1 MAESRYAKMTI
12 VYSGAEV
19 TGKVREYL
27 RSASYTDAAN
37 GESDSISLEFEDRDQ
52 KWIGSWRPEKGD
64 RMAANIRTYN
74 WIEEGDKYNFYC
86 GNFLIDDFSAK
97 GFPRIVNV
105 GGVSVPQNDNFRS
118 ENVTK
123 TWTAMGLQQIAADI
137 AGRAGVQLVYDAAD
151 IRIDSVEQNNRP
163 DCTFLKELCN
173 TYGYSMKIHSEKLI
187 IYDTE
192 AYERKKEICSIDE
205 TDMISYEYNDTIQG
219 SYTGAV
225 MSFMDPNN
233 EAEYEVQIGTQER
246 MCEINKT
253 ADSLADAEKKGIAAL
268 NMENRKITTMTVTIM
283 ARPGLAATSCVE
295 VTGMKSMDGKY
306 FIDKI
311 RHSLGA
317 SGKYTMILT
326 MHRVIPWIKT
336 VSVAT
341 VEAAKTEGTRDEY
354 YEVQPGDTLWDI
366 AARKL
371 GKGSLYVQIYN
382 DNKDIIEETAK
393 KHGKASSDNGHWIWP
408 GEVLILHNVAG

>member
-52 KWIGSWRPEKGD
+52 KWIGPWRPEKGD

-74 WIEEGDKYNFYC
+74 WIEERDKYNFYC
-86 GNFLIDDFSAK
+86 GNFLIDDFSAR

-123 TWTAMGLQQIAADI
+123 TWTAMGLRQIAADI
-137 AGRAGVQLVYDAAD
+137 AGRAGVQLVYDASD
-151 IRIDSVEQNNRP
+151 IRIDSIEQNNRP

-173 TYGYSMKIHSEKLI
+173 AYGYSMKIHSEKLI

-192 AYERKKEICSIDE
+192 AYEKKREICSIDE

-233 EAEYEVQIGTQER
+233 EAEYEVQIGTPER

-295 VTGMKSMDGKY
+295 ITGLKSMDGKY

-317 SGKYTMILT
+317 SGKYTMVLT
-326 MHRVIPWIKT
+326 DRK
-336 VSVAT
+336 SV
-341 VEAAKTEGTRDEY
+341 V
-354 YEVQPGDTLWDI
+354 
-366 AARKL
+366 
-371 GKGSLYVQIYN
+371 
-382 DNKDIIEETAK
+382 
-393 KHGKASSDNGHWIWP
+393 
-408 GEVLILHNVAG
+408 